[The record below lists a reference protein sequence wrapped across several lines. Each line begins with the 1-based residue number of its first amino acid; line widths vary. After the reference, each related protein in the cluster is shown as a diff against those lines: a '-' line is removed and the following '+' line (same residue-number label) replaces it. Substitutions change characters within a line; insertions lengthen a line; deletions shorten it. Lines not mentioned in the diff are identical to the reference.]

1 MKKLAETLENSLVYI
16 RNSNGERA
24 NKVLAKTLSAT
35 GTFITL
41 EQLKALMPEKAQEI
55 ETMTRARIEGDY
67 AGHDPSMVNMDVQE
81 ALMESDYKSASFVI
95 HQKNDGSY
103 SLLRSKLEDRA
114 DKIEFMPFKPES
126 MDTLEFAR
134 VAREAMDRQI
144 YHKKFD
150 GTSSLT
156 PAEIEATLKIGVR
169 EAAKLES
176 KEKVERLTLPLEN
189 LSQMTE
195 QDAKRVILDV
205 MAATESWVDKD
216 GSERLLTDDMKEQFD
231 SHVRAKAE
239 EKYENRARG
248 KDLLANGFTQEELDG
263 IKQSYLKESGDTYVK
278 KDSSTGEYYLQRVE
292 DIFELNKSRIKRFP
306 IDIEA
311 LKLEDLKEVSLKA
324 IEKHGQSE
332 FFRDTSSYTGEEIK
346 QILSNSKFCLSGKL
360 EQRRQAAQASM
371 GRATKDVREPEM
383 RGAFAALK
391 RLFGKNSPDKDDKEN
406 GEK

>member
-1 MKKLAETLENSLVYI
+1 MKKIAETLENSLVYI

-24 NKVLAKTLSAT
+24 NRVLAKTLSAT
-35 GTFITL
+35 GSFITL

-55 ETMTRARIEGDY
+55 ETMTRARIEGEFV
-67 AGHDPSMVNMDVQE
+67 GHDPSMVNMDVQE
-81 ALMESDYKSASFVI
+81 ALMEDEYKSASFVI
-95 HQKNDGSY
+95 HQKNDGTY

-114 DKIEFMPFKPES
+114 YKIEFMPFKPES
-126 MDTLEFAR
+126 IDTLRFAK
-134 VAREAMDRQI
+134 VAKDAMEKHLS
-144 YHKKFD
+144 YGKFD
-150 GTSSLT
+150 NTKSLT
-156 PAEIEATLKIGVR
+156 AEEVKSTLEVGVR

-216 GSERLLTDDMKEQFD
+216 SSERMLTDDMRGQFD
-231 SHVRAKAE
+231 SHVKAKAE
-239 EKYENRARG
+239 EKYETVARG
-248 KDLLANGFTQEELDG
+248 KDLLAKGFTQEELDD
-263 IKQSYLKESGDTYVK
+263 IKQGYLKESGETYVK

-306 IDIEA
+306 IDLEA

-324 IEKHGQSE
+324 IEKHGQSK

-391 RLFGKNSPDKDDKEN
+391 RLFGKNSPDKGDKEN
-406 GEK
+406 DVK

>member
-1 MKKLAETLENSLVYI
+1 M
-16 RNSNGERA
+16 
-24 NKVLAKTLSAT
+24 
-35 GTFITL
+35 
-41 EQLKALMPEKAQEI
+41 
-55 ETMTRARIEGDY
+55 
-67 AGHDPSMVNMDVQE
+67 
-81 ALMESDYKSASFVI
+81 
-95 HQKNDGSY
+95 
-103 SLLRSKLEDRA
+103 
-114 DKIEFMPFKPES
+114 
-126 MDTLEFAR
+126 
-134 VAREAMDRQI
+134 
-144 YHKKFD
+144 
-150 GTSSLT
+150 
-156 PAEIEATLKIGVR
+156 
-169 EAAKLES
+169 
-176 KEKVERLTLPLEN
+176 
-189 LSQMTE
+189 
-195 QDAKRVILDV
+195 
-205 MAATESWVDKD
+205 
-216 GSERLLTDDMKEQFD
+216 LTDDMRGQFD
-231 SHVRAKAE
+231 SHVKAKAE